1 MANCKMTTHKD
12 SSRESRLHWTNQAE
26 HTLRKELNDIALQKC
41 RDQVENFVACS
52 KEVGLLVVFKC
63 REQNA
68 EMNQCLRQYTN
79 DEAFQEFKK
88 EREKTII
95 LK

>member
-1 MANCKMTTHKD
+1 MTHEAAAAQKD
-12 SSRESRLHWTNQAE
+12 LSRQSRLQWTNQAE

-41 RDQVENFVACS
+41 RDRVENFVECS
-52 KEVGLLVVFKC
+52 REVGLLVVFKC

-68 EMNQCLRQYTN
+68 DMNKCLRQYTN
-79 DEAFQEFKK
+79 DEAFHDFKK
-88 EREKTII
+88 KREKTIL